1 LINLSVTALKRELD
15 ETNFDKTSAKKRVEF
30 IQSATKEIIKI
41 MDSMLNIDKIEI
53 NEYLNYL
60 KKNEFKINC
69 DTELWK

>member
-1 LINLSVTALKRELD
+1 VTALKRELE

-30 IQSATKEIIKI
+30 IQSAAKEIIKI

-53 NEYLNYL
+53 SDYLKNL
-60 KKNEFKINC
+60 KKNEFKINS

>member
-1 LINLSVTALKRELD
+1 VTALKRELE

-30 IQSATKEIIKI
+30 IQSAAKDIIKI

-53 NEYLNYL
+53 SDYLKNL
-60 KKNEFKINC
+60 KKNEFKINS